1 VEDTGLSVFEEIMMH
16 RLYFLIVTALAEA
29 GTGLLLLIVPSIP
42 VALLLGVK
50 EVSAEVA
57 ICARIAG
64 AALLSIGVACW
75 FGRFDKG
82 SGLLTSVL
90 IYDVAA
96 AAILAYSG
104 LFVSLVGIA
113 LWPAV
118 LLHAVLAVWCIG
130 CMSKLVREAEK
141 LR

>member
-1 VEDTGLSVFEEIMMH
+1 MQQGYL
-16 RLYFLIVTALAEA
+16 LIVTAIVEVGA
-29 GTGLLLLIVPSIP
+29 GVVLLIVPSVP

-50 EVSAEVA
+50 EVSAEVM

-75 FGRFDKG
+75 FGRSDKG

-96 AAILAYSG
+96 AAILAYAG
-104 LFVSLVGIA
+104 LFVSLVGTA

-118 LLHAVLAVWCIG
+118 VLHTVLAVWCVMCLPKG
-130 CMSKLVREAEK
+130 LSKAS
-141 LR
+141 